1 MVGLRPEVRSAG
13 YDKTELL
20 IDFSAAGQRIPEDFL
35 GLSFDTKGLLS
46 EEILLPENRSL
57 ISLVQGLGSKGII
70 RIGGNSSDRPSLRKG
85 LTSHRPQ
92 IENLGNFL
100 SATRSHLIY
109 GLDLGSGKA
118 EQAATEAEM
127 LAPT

>member
-1 MVGLRPEVRSAG
+1 MGGLSREGRG
-13 YDKTELL
+13 GRYDKNESL
-20 IDFSAAGQRIPEDFL
+20 IDFSARGERIPEDFI
-35 GLSFDTKGLLS
+35 GLSFDMKGVLS

-70 RIGGNSSDRPSLRKG
+70 RIGGNSSDRPSLRKR

-100 SATRSHLIY
+100 SATGWQQIY
-109 GLDLGSGKA
+109 GLDLCSCKA
-118 EQAATEAEM
+118 EPAATGADK
-127 LAPT
+127 